1 MVVNR
6 MLLQICICCVLS
18 AYGVCEQPQSMKNVH
33 AGVLYS
39 ESFDEIYG
47 DSYGDEF
54 DELDQMLADKQE
66 LSFSTIYEYLKEGRT
81 DALIEYIFS
90 SLWDSIFYEI
100 KGSHSIMVQILAII
114 VIGTIFSN
122 LSGRFGSFVGG
133 NGFFV
138 TYLILISMLLGS
150 FTLVNSIAVETVNRI
165 TEFMMVFIPTY
176 AMAAGYANG
185 ENTAK
190 LSYEMIIIAIYLCE
204 NILCR
209 IVFPIIKCSGIIAL
223 INRINSE
230 DYFSKTVSL
239 MRSAAK
245 WIMKTMLAVLTG
257 LNLVKGIVTPALDK
271 LERNT
276 FMKVVGAMPGGSAA
290 ESVASI
296 LLGSGMLIKNC
307 IGIAGAVVLL
317 VISILPVVK
326 IAIIFLSLKVVSAL
340 VQPLS
345 DKRFSE
351 GVHAMAT
358 TISLMLK
365 GIWIAVLMFI
375 VSITMLSVLAK

>member
-6 MLLQICICCVLS
+6 MVLQICLYCLLS
-18 AYGVCEQPQSMKNVH
+18 LGDIQPKTVCTQFYNKIYDEAYE
-33 AGVLYS
+33 
-39 ESFDEIYG
+39 E
-47 DSYGDEF
+47 EF
-54 DELDQMLADKQE
+54 DELDKVLTGKQK

-81 DALIEYIFS
+81 DELIQYVLN
-90 SLWDSIFYEI
+90 SLGDSIYYEI
-100 KGSHSIMVQILAII
+100 KGSHTILVQLLAII

-122 LSGRFGSFVGG
+122 LSGRFGNFVGG
-133 NGFFV
+133 NGFFI
-138 TYLILISMLLGS
+138 TYLILVSLLLGN
-150 FTLVNSIAVETVNRI
+150 FTLVNSIAIETVNSI
-165 TEFMMVFIPTY
+165 TEFMMAFIPTY

-185 ENTAK
+185 ENTAR
-190 LSYEMIIIAIYLCE
+190 LSYEMIVMAIYLCE

-230 DYFSKTVSL
+230 DYFSKTVGL

-257 LNLVKGIVTPALDK
+257 LNLVKGMVTPALDK

-276 FMKVVGAMPGGSAA
+276 FMKIVGALPGGSAA
-290 ESVASI
+290 ESIASI
-296 LLGSGMLIKNC
+296 LLGSGMLIRNC
-307 IGIAGAVVLL
+307 IGITGAIILL
-317 VISILPVVK
+317 MISLFPVVK
-326 IAIIFLSLKVVSAL
+326 IGIIYLSLKVVSAL

-365 GIWIAVLMFI
+365 GIWIAVLMFV
-375 VSITMLSVLAK
+375 VSITMLSLLAK